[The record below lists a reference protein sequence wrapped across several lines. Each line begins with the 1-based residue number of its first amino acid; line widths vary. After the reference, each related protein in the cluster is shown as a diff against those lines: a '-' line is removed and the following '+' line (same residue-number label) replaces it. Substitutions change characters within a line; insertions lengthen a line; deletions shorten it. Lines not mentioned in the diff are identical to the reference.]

1 MVKRYISNVKFLSA
15 VSMRDIVEI
24 VMEAI
29 DTGRWFITLTCVVK
43 KKGSNTILTKIEK
56 NVFVLVDRQGQPKPH
71 YQTLNAL
78 QKTV

>member
-1 MVKRYISNVKFLSA
+1 MG
-15 VSMRDIVEI
+15 DIVEI
-24 VMEAI
+24 GMEAI
-29 DTGRWFITLTCVVK
+29 DMGRRLIILKCVVR
-43 KKGSNTILTKIEK
+43 KKGSNTILTQIEK